1 MDAYADMTGAPAS
14 VLVDRRKAEQ
24 ARQAR
29 AQAQQQQAALA
40 GVQQLANT
48 AKTASQIDVGGG
60 QNAVAAMLGRGPAR
74 PGGDRMSVPFEIPD
88 WLIDRR
94 RRRPPDTSDVDPHRV
109 EDLVNRFIAGK
120 QDALFT
126 RARRLLPH
134 HRRRRRRR
142 RAWHPR
148 PA

>member
-14 VLVDRRKAEQ
+14 VLVDRKKAEQ

-60 QNAVAAMLGRGPAR
+60 QNAVAAMLGRGPA
-74 PGGDRMSVPFEIPD
+74 PDGGGD
-88 WLIDRR
+88 
-94 RRRPPDTSDVDPHRV
+94 
-109 EDLVNRFIAGK
+109 
-120 QDALFT
+120 Q
-126 RARRLLPH
+126 
-134 HRRRRRRR
+134 
-142 RAWHPR
+142 
-148 PA
+148 